1 MMLLFFIGIVEML
14 IATLWTALVTKAK
27 VLASGFVTFIN
38 IFIWYYVLE
47 TVIKDINNWQLI
59 VIYAF
64 GCAIG
69 TIIGTWIFSWLEN
82 NKEQVLG
89 KWKTFLRKI
98 NFFQKKNRE
107 NI

>member
-14 IATLWTALVTKAK
+14 IATLWTALVTKSKA
-27 VLASGFVTFIN
+27 LASGAVTFVN

-47 TVIKDINNWQLI
+47 TIVNDLNNFKLI
-59 VIYAF
+59 VAYAF
-64 GCAIG
+64 GCALG
-69 TIIGTWIFSWLEN
+69 TIIATIFFSWLEN

-89 KWKTFLRKI
+89 KWQTFLRKI